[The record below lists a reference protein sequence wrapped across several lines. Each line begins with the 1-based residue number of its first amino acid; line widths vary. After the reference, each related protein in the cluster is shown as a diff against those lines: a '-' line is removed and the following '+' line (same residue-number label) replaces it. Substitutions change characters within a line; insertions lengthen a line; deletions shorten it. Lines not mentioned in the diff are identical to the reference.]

1 MHSKRGVLILGVIL
15 PSFVRLVPGQNLRGA
30 GLHHSA
36 SSVPGPML
44 PHIVGAQDMFLGWTQ
59 SRCSFHLKWSGRYS
73 SAHDCWVN
81 GHIIGAVSCYVGR

>member
-15 PSFVRLVPGQNLRGA
+15 PSFLRLVPGLNLRGA
-30 GLHHSA
+30 DLHHSA
-36 SSVPGPML
+36 TSVPGPML
-44 PHIVGAQDMFLGWTQ
+44 PHIDMFLGWTQ
-59 SRCSFHLKWSGRYS
+59 SSCSFHLKWSGRYS